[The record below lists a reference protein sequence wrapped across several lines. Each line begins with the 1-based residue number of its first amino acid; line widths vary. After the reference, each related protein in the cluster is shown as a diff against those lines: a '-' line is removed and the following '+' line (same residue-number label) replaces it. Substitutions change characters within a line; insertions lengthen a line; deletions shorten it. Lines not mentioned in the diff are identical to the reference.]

1 MGKQGV
7 EVINK
12 IAVTAGQITP
22 PKTLREKEYCTEL

>member
-22 PKTLREKEYCTEL
+22 PQNAP